1 MMKSYWLLVG
11 VALWC
16 SACGGGNGLGPGEA
30 RKREDRV
37 KERLP
42 LSWKDYREGNFQAA
56 IDAFTET
63 LAKADQLEGVDGVK
77 NQVKSE
83 AQNGIGWTFFR
94 MQDLDNAYSSFR
106 QATQLD
112 RRNADAWVG
121 WAGVA
126 LAQRRY
132 NDAIQ
137 YAGQALEIEPDYTTA
152 DRQDERSRDLAHDQ
166 YDQRHVHLVMAE
178 AYFQLGRYNAA
189 DRPDPNN
196 ATAQLRLIDPSFRF
210 RDPGQLLEGI
220 AQQALLL
227 QDETTLP

>member
-1 MMKSYWLLVG
+1 MARYWLLLG
-11 VALWC
+11 LALC
-16 SACGGGNGLGPGEA
+16 GTGCGGGNGLGPGEA
-30 RKREDRV
+30 RKREDQV

-42 LSWKDYREGNFQAA
+42 LSWKDYREGDYQAA
-56 IDAFTET
+56 IDAFTQT
-63 LAKADQLEGVDGVK
+63 LEKADQLETVDGTK
-77 NQVKSE
+77 NQIKGE

-94 MQDLDNAYSSFR
+94 MQDLENAFSAFR

-137 YAGQALEIEPDYTTA
+137 YASQALEIDPNYSTA
-152 DRQDERSRDLAHDQ
+152 GRQDDRSRNLAHDL
-166 YDQRHVHLVMAE
+166 YDQRHVRLVMAE
-178 AYFQLGRYNAA
+178 AFFQLGRYSAV

-196 ATAQLRLIDPSFRF
+196 AAAQLRLVDASFRF
-210 RDPGQLLEGI
+210 RDPGLLLEGI
-220 AQQALLL
+220 AQQAQLL
-227 QDETTLP
+227 QESTSQP

>member
-1 MMKSYWLLVG
+1 MRRYWLLVG
-11 VALWC
+11 LALLC

-30 RKREDRV
+30 RKREDQL

-42 LSWKDYREGNFQAA
+42 LNWKNYKTGDFQGA
-56 IDAFTET
+56 IAAFTET
-63 LAKADQLEGVDGVK
+63 LEKADLLEGADGVK
-77 NQVKSE
+77 NAVKSE
-83 AQNGIGWTFFR
+83 AQDGIGWSFFR
-94 MQDLDNAYSSFR
+94 LQDLDNASSSFK

-121 WAGVA
+121 WAGVV

-137 YAGQALEIEPDYTTA
+137 YANQALEVDPNYTTA
-152 DRQDERSRDLAHDQ
+152 NRLDDRGNNLAHDV
-166 YDQRHVHLVMAE
+166 YDQRHVRLVLAE
-178 AYFQLGRYNAA
+178 SYFQLGRYSAA

-196 ATAQLRLIDPSFRF
+196 AAAQLRLVDSSYRF

-220 AQQALLL
+220 AQNTLKLKDENAL
-227 QDETTLP
+227 P